1 MSTANEMQRTLKTS
15 LERESRRSS
24 HISLDVRTGVATE
37 QGQHCHGLPEEKQ
50 PWSAI
55 FTEGL
60 IRVMFVLPPNHL
72 RRLFWCAQHGCNL

>member
-37 QGQHCHGLPEEKQ
+37 QGQHCHGLPEE
-50 PWSAI
+50 
-55 FTEGL
+55 
-60 IRVMFVLPPNHL
+60 
-72 RRLFWCAQHGCNL
+72 